1 MHTNLQEKAYLK
13 KPAKSN
19 NSHETLPDSPK
30 LDQHRTPTAGLQRT
44 YTWNHCVHSNGL
56 DESKQQ
62 CDSKE
67 NTIKS
72 NDRLGL
78 PQEQNSN
85 MPEKHY
91 VTS

>member
-1 MHTNLQEKAYLK
+1 M
-13 KPAKSN
+13 
-19 NSHETLPDSPK
+19 
-30 LDQHRTPTAGLQRT
+30 
-44 YTWNHCVHSNGL
+44 HSNGL

-78 PQEQNSN
+78 SQEQNSN

-91 VTS
+91 ITSRNTKLTKNCSVTKKVRYTGQMWNSI